1 MAVIGRLAVYKHQIG
16 VEIQPTGSGHRRIEC
31 AEPSGRGIARIGETS
46 QALLLTLG
54 VEPLEGAAIHDGF
67 AAHLELRFRGGNM
80 EWQRANGACVF
91 GDLLSH
97 QSVAASYRLRKLPV
111 AIVGG
116 HGEPVQ
122 LQLSHAGNVADTVQ
136 EIAQLLLVQRVIEAE
151 HLGGVGYLDE
161 SLTWLAANALRRGI
175 RREQLRV
182 RLFKIRKLAHQGVVF
197 GVGDLRVV
205 EDVVEPLMMAQ
216 SLPELFGLLAD
227 FVGNVHLL

>member
-1 MAVIGRLAVYKHQIG
+1 M
-16 VEIQPTGSGHRRIEC
+16 
-31 AEPSGRGIARIGETS
+31 
-46 QALLLTLG
+46 
-54 VEPLEGAAIHDGF
+54 
-67 AAHLELRFRGGNM
+67 
-80 EWQRANGACVF
+80 
-91 GDLLSH
+91 
-97 QSVAASYRLRKLPV
+97 
-111 AIVGG
+111 GG

-197 GVGDLRVV
+197 GVGDLRIV
-205 EDVVEPLMMAQ
+205 EDVVEPLVMAQ
-216 SLPELFGLLAD
+216 SLPELFGLCDRLA
-227 FVGNVHLL
+227 VMSRGRLSAARPIAEWTPETVLATAIGGASEEL